1 MHIHVKNNK
10 KERARNLKSEGVE
23 GMGGAGGRKR
33 STELIQLYLNKKV
46 NATKAS
52 DFTTLFSCV
61 F

>member
-10 KERARNLKSEGVE
+10 KERARNLKSGGVE

-46 NATKAS
+46 NATKTS